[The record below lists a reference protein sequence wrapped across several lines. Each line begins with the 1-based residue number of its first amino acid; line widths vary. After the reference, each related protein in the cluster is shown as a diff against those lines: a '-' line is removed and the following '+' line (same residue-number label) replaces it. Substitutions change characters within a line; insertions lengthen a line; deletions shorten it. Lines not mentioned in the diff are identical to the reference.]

1 MEETYQTLRGLADEA
16 GATHSAIVDAAELT
30 VHEWVRENCLSNAC
44 GKSGRNWTCPPHTGQ
59 LEELGARLR
68 SYARGVLIQ
77 NICPLEDSWD
87 FEGMAEAMHKHN
99 AMVRALAKEIVARF
113 PDLQVLPLG
122 AGGCD
127 ICETCACP
135 DDPCRAPA
143 KAMASVESQGMD
155 IAALVESV
163 GLSYING
170 ADTVSYVGMVLVRPR
185 E

>member
-1 MEETYQTLRGLADEA
+1 MEETYNALPAIADAA
-16 GATHSAIVDAAELT
+16 GATHSAIVDARELA
-30 VHEWVRENCLSNAC
+30 VQEWVRENCLSNAC
-44 GKSGRNWTCPPHTGQ
+44 GKSGRNWTCPPHTGE
-59 LEELGARLR
+59 LEELGERLR
-68 SYARGVLIQ
+68 SHERGVLVQ
-77 NICPLEDSWD
+77 NIFPLEDSWD
-87 FEGMAEAMHKHN
+87 FEGMADAIRDHN
-99 AMVRALAKEIVARF
+99 RMIRAIAKEIAARH
-113 PDLQVLPLG
+113 PELELLALG

-135 DDPCRAPA
+135 DDPCRAPE

-170 ADTVSYVGMVLVRPR
+170 ADTVSYVGMILVRPR